1 MIEKSGE
8 DMNKQT
14 IWEYLK
20 SKGFSNVAAAALMGN
35 MEAESNCVAH
45 RLQGDFTSGFER
57 SVEYTQ
63 KVDNGEI
70 SRHDFSHNG
79 LGGGGYGLMQWTYPT
94 RKAGLYDLAQEECLS
109 VGDAFIQVEWLV
121 RELWQPEFKPVLE
134 ILQNSVSIRDCSDV
148 LVKKYLR
155 PADQS
160 EAVCAYR
167 AKLGREFYQE
177 FADGE
182 AEDPDGQP
190 DTVEVSE
197 EEYAVM
203 TKCVMA
209 VKMMKDIL
217 NLMEEIENE

>member
-1 MIEKSGE
+1 MDK
-8 DMNKQT
+8 KT

-57 SVEYTQ
+57 SEEYTR
-63 KVDNGEI
+63 KVDSGEI
-70 SRHDFSHNG
+70 SRHDFIHNG
-79 LGGGGYGLMQWTYPT
+79 PGGGGYGLMQWTYPT
-94 RKAGLYDLAQEECLS
+94 RKAGLYDLAKEEYLS
-109 VGDAFIQVEWLV
+109 VGYAFIQVEWLV

-160 EAVCAYR
+160 EAVCVYR
-167 AKLGREFYQE
+167 AKLGREFYQQ

-190 DTVEVSE
+190 DTTVEVSE

-203 TKCVMA
+203 VKCVMA
-209 VKMMKDIL
+209 VKMMKDVL
-217 NLMEEIENE
+217 GLLEEIENE